1 MKYVYYTQHTWR
13 NTDMTLMTEDCI
25 WFIILMRLKRDENVL
40 FKKKNV

>member
-1 MKYVYYTQHTWR
+1 MKYVYYTQHTWC

-25 WFIILMRLKRDENVL
+25 GFIIFMRLKRGENVL